1 MDHRGEVEKKS
12 SEPVPKSPQKRRF
25 LGAALKLGAAA
36 LGLSVLEGTGIS
48 KAASVLA
55 ADEDSL
61 ATHQA
66 TEPPKPK
73 EGVASAPRESNLEGL
88 RVFFG
93 PDDLPTHY
101 ITPDGSEIRL
111 DRDFLSKARE
121 AAIKNKEVEFV
132 SILPRETVT
141 NESAEPTLEHP
152 VISERPTNALNEEQL
167 KRRGISITQSP
178 EVEFFLRSPA
188 FEEGGI
194 FETFTEDGP
203 RKLKIVLVDGPVA
216 AAPFLQDPRYDDVR
230 PYLEDA
236 AFLKNDEFL
245 QPGFAERYREKHEK
259 LLASLRKQLEE
270 GHGTREYTV
279 SMIQTAKELLFKLDH
294 LEGPELM
301 KFLAEKTTGRSGLYI
316 PPYNPEMPHAFKYP
330 EKSKQET
337 GTAVLFVAA
346 GDSVQPAEEIKMFFD
361 GNGKFQVKSEK
372 NLHRK
377 SFLPSEKDSMPD
389 PERYKHDIEANPMD
403 PTSYPYGAQDVI
415 AIVYHEGEHDVMIGA
430 ALHKGELADTSEY
443 QTDIGF
449 INRLRAVR
457 KRWVESGFTDDSL
470 SSFGF
475 RLRNGKYIIFRR
487 NTPSAEAA

>member
-1 MDHRGEVEKKS
+1 MDHRSEVEKKS
-12 SEPVPKSPQKRRF
+12 SEPAPKSAQKRRF

-36 LGLSVLEGTGIS
+36 LGLSILEGTGIS

-55 ADEDSL
+55 ADEDTL
-61 ATHQA
+61 APHQA

-73 EGVASAPRESNLEGL
+73 EGVANAPRESNLEGL

-101 ITPDGSEIRL
+101 ITPGGAEVRL
-111 DRDFLSKARE
+111 DRDTLSKARE
-121 AAIKNKEVEFV
+121 AAIKNNEVEFV
-132 SILPRETVT
+132 TILPRESAAAETV
-141 NESAEPTLEHP
+141 EPTLEHP
-152 VISERPTNALNEEQL
+152 VIGERPTNALNEEQL
-167 KRRGISITQSP
+167 KKRGISITQSP
-178 EVEFFLRSPA
+178 EVEFFIRSPA

-216 AAPFLQDPRYDDVR
+216 AAPFLQDPQYDGVR
-230 PYLEDA
+230 AYLEDT

-245 QPGFAERYREKHEK
+245 QPGFADRYREKQEK
-259 LLASLRKQLEE
+259 MLASLRTQLEQ
-270 GHGTREYTV
+270 GNGTREYTL
-279 SMIQTAKELLFKLDH
+279 SMIQAAKELLFKLDH
-294 LEGPELM
+294 LKGPELM

-316 PPYNPEMPHAFKYP
+316 PPYDPETPHSFKYP
-330 EKSKQET
+330 EKSKQEP
-337 GTAVLFVAA
+337 GTAVLFIAA
-346 GDSVQPAEEIKMFFD
+346 GDSVQPAEEVKMFFD

-377 SFLPSEKDSMPD
+377 SYLPTEKDSMPD
-389 PERYKHDIEANPMD
+389 PDRYKPDFEANPMD
-403 PTSYPYGAQDVI
+403 PNSYPYGAQDVI
-415 AIVYHEGEHDVMIGA
+415 AIIYHEGEHDVMIGA
-430 ALHKGELADTSEY
+430 ALHKGDLADTSEY
-443 QTDIGF
+443 QTDMGF
-449 INRLRAVR
+449 IKRLRAVR

-487 NTPSAEAA
+487 NAPGTNTA